1 MDSIQKCSP
10 PYGFKLGDL
19 VYIEPSLAQDMFVI
33 ADISWDIENGW
44 IARLIKVGGKVDIK
58 GWMPLTLLKQFGQK
72 MSKTNQTNSDII

>member
-1 MDSIQKCSP
+1 
-10 PYGFKLGDL
+10 
-19 VYIEPSLAQDMFVI
+19 MFVI